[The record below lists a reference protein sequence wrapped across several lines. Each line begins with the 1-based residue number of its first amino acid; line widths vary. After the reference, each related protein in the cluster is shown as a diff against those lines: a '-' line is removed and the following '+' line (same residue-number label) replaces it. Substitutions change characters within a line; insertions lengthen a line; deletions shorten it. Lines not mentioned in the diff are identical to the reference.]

1 MITPADKGKTII
13 IIYKQGYFNKVPTFL
28 SENNFYIIQNNPINK
43 DQSCIQKTLQQYNLI
58 IHKNQIKY
66 LIQKNPSPPTL
77 KALLKLHKPDT
88 HLTCN

>member
-13 IIYKQGYFNKVPTFL
+13 IIYKQGYFNKVHTFL
-28 SENNFYIIQNNPINK
+28 SENNFHIIQNNPINK

-88 HLTCN
+88 HPTCN